1 MLKRQRRFL
10 RWFLRTI
17 LHLTVI
23 LTRRVQTNQN
33 PALILT
39 RRVRANRNPA
49 LILTRRMRNAARYV
63 IYGNKCGRT
72 AKPKKLATMSGNTLK
87 IKIIDGKKL
96 KKGTYYKFIIV
107 ALDEND
113 NVISTSKLIHVA
125 TKGGKVGNLK
135 KVTVKKSVLTK
146 AKKMKQGKTL
156 KLGAKGLAQSNN
168 LKVRKHVVVRFESDN
183 QNIATVTSKGK
194 VKAKTKGTCYV
205 YAYTQ
210 NGIFK
215 RIKIVVK

>member
-1 MLKRQRRFL
+1 
-10 RWFLRTI
+10 
-17 LHLTVI
+17 
-23 LTRRVQTNQN
+23 
-33 PALILT
+33 
-39 RRVRANRNPA
+39 
-49 LILTRRMRNAARYV
+49 
-63 IYGNKCGRT
+63 
-72 AKPKKLATMSGNTLK
+72 MSGNTLK